1 MYERLNYYLS
11 LLATLLTLRPKCAE
25 KSKNRF
31 PTADLTTPIPPP
43 LQQLSNK
50 SLNKILEKSHMVPQM
65 TAAWTR
71 MVSQNE

>member
-31 PTADLTTPIPPP
+31 PTADLTTPMPPR
-43 LQQLSNK
+43 LQLSSK
-50 SLNKILEKSHMVPQM
+50 SLNRILEKSHIVPQM